1 MGIIKEEIDKAAE
14 IIKRGG
20 IIVFPTDTVMGIGT
34 YFLNLEGQKKIYIL
48 KKREKKKP
56 LVIFIKDKEELKKII
71 AHKNLG
77 ILREKIISNFWPGPL
92 TCIFKSKLK
101 GNFLWISKEGKV
113 GVRIPNHNL
122 IISLLEKTGPL
133 ATTSANL
140 SGFPSIISYKELP
153 LSIKKGV
160 DYLISENSYGL
171 LPSTVI
177 DLSEYPFKLLRKG
190 PIGITAIEDLILR
203 KIKVDRSLTLNILF
217 VCSGNTCR
225 SPMAMGIMRKY
236 LPYYLRRNIRIKSRG
251 INAIPLEPISE
262 NAKKVLEEIG
272 VDVSFHKA
280 KNVDKEV
287 LEWADFIYVMERRQ
301 FSEISKFGFGNKVR
315 LLSPTYEIPDPYGK
329 DLSYYRKILK
339 MLKKPI
345 KKIIKDIEWRY
356 EV

>member
-1 MGIIKEEIDKAAE
+1 METIKEKIDKAAE

-34 YFLNLEGQKKIYIL
+34 YFLNLEGQKKIYDL

-56 LVIFIKDKEELKKII
+56 LVIFIKDKEELKKFIS
-71 AHKNLG
+71 HKKLG

-113 GVRIPNHNL
+113 GVRIPNHDL
-122 IISLLEKTGPL
+122 IINLLEKTGPL

-140 SGFPSIISYKELP
+140 SGSPSIVFYKDLP
-153 LSIKKGV
+153 LSIKSEI
-160 DYLISENSYGL
+160 DYLITENSLGL

-190 PIGITAIEDLILR
+190 PIGIAEIEDLILR
-203 KIKVDRSLTLNILF
+203 KIKIDRNLNLNILF

-225 SPMAMGIMRKY
+225 SPIAMGIMRKY
-236 LPYYLRRNIRIKSRG
+236 LPYYLRRNIKIKSRG
-251 INAIPLEPISE
+251 ISAIPFTSISK
-262 NAKKVLEEIG
+262 NAKEVLEEIG
-272 VDVSFHKA
+272 VDLSFHKA
-280 KNVDKEV
+280 ENIDKET
-287 LEWADFIYVMERRQ
+287 LEWADFIYVMERKQ
-301 FSEISKFGFGNKVR
+301 FVEISKMGFGNKVR
-315 LLSPTYEIPDPYGK
+315 LLSPISEIPDPYGR

-339 MLKKPI
+339 MMEKPI